1 MSPLVNAPSSDRLSK
16 AAIATGAPLGVG
28 YGMRARALLWV
39 CLGLNVLLA
48 IVVVLLWRKPVPT
61 TAVAEETLQAG
72 AIDAKTGRPHVVVRR
87 RGFNWSEV
95 ESPDFAT
102 YIKNLR
108 DVGCPEK
115 TIRDI
120 ILAEVNEM
128 FADRMAREIQLPEQK
143 WWLPDPD
150 MDALQAGMDQVRT
163 LETEKAQLL
172 TQLLGPGWETH
183 KSTAGANAIRFDGPV
198 LSALSP
204 ETKTAVE
211 RIEANARQ
219 SREAIE
225 RPGEVVNGD
234 VLVQD
239 LARLRQ
245 ETRRELAAV
254 LNPQQLEEY
263 LLRYSQTADQLRE
276 QLRGFGA
283 DADEFRRIFRVRDS
297 YDQQIAALS
306 TNDTASAARRR
317 ELERTRDAA
326 IRESIGQER
335 FAFYSATENPLF
347 RQAQEQVETT
357 GAPPEKV
364 LPVLRVKQ
372 AVADEI
378 ARIQADQTL
387 SEDQRRVALA
397 GLQQQQ
403 SNSIARILSNQP
415 ADEVVP
421 PDPNAEL
428 AQRQIQAP
436 PPLPPYPGAPGSIQ
450 PSREGLP
457 VGADLPPGVSQSSRG
472 PGYRGRIGQTQEI
485 PAAANPKGPAYP
497 PRRR

>member
-1 MSPLVNAPSSDRLSK
+1 M
-16 AAIATGAPLGVG
+16 
-28 YGMRARALLWV
+28 RALLGV

-48 IVVVLLWRKPVPT
+48 ILVAGLWHKPIPAT
-61 TAVAEETLQAG
+61 TAVAEDSIHTGETNSKG
-72 AIDAKTGRPHVVVRR
+72 GRSHVVVRR
-87 RGFNWSEV
+87 RGFNWTEV

-120 ILAEVNEM
+120 IVAEVNEM

-163 LETEKAQLL
+163 LEAEKTQLL

-183 KSTAGANAIRFDGPV
+183 KAATAANAIRFDGPV
-198 LSALSP
+198 LAALPP
-204 ETKTAVE
+204 ETKSAVE

-225 RPGEVVNGD
+225 RRGEVVNGD
-234 VLVQD
+234 VLTQD

-245 ETRRELAAV
+245 DTRRELAAV
-254 LNPQQLEEY
+254 LNPEQLEEY
-263 LLRYSQTADQLRE
+263 LLRYSQTADQLRD

-283 DADEFRRIFRVRDS
+283 DADEFRRIFRIRDS

-326 IRESIGQER
+326 IRDSLGQER
-335 FAFYSATENPLF
+335 YAFYSATESPLF

-357 GAPPEKV
+357 GADPDKV
-364 LPVLRVKQ
+364 LPVLRIKQ
-372 AVADEI
+372 AVAEEI
-378 ARIQADQTL
+378 ARIQADQTI

-397 GLQQQQ
+397 AVQQQQ
-403 SNSIARILSNQP
+403 SNSIARVLSNEP
-415 ADEVVP
+415 ADEVVQ

-428 AQRQIQAP
+428 AQRQIQTP

-457 VGADLPPGVSQSSRG
+457 GGADLPPGVSQSSRG
-472 PGYRGRIGQTQEI
+472 PGYRGKIGQVQEI
-485 PAAANPKGPAYP
+485 PAAASPKGPAYP